1 MKKIIFTGGGSAG
14 HVIVNV
20 ALIPELQKRKWS
32 VEYIGSK
39 TGIEK
44 NIIGQL
50 DHVSYSGISTGK
62 LRRYFDWNNFKDPFK
77 VVKGVFE
84 AYSLIK
90 KSKPDIIFSKGGFVS
105 VPVIIG
111 GWLNKVPVIIH
122 ESDMTPGL
130 ANKIAMPFATKILV
144 TFSETLNYI
153 KSNNGVHIGAI
164 IRQEIL
170 SGNRE
175 KGLALCDFHKNK
187 PVILVMGGSLGA
199 RKINEM
205 VRENLTELLT
215 QFQIVHI
222 CGKGQINEQY
232 KMQGYKQFEYI
243 NEEISDIFAITDFV
257 ISRAGSNS
265 IYEFLALQK
274 PMLLIPLSK
283 LASRGDQ
290 IANASSFEKAGYSY
304 VLQEEELSV
313 ESFKKAII
321 DLVENKDF
329 FINNMKNSKSV
340 SNIGTVIQ
348 LIEEEAKKRK

>member
-1 MKKIIFTGGGSAG
+1 M
-14 HVIVNV
+14 
-20 ALIPELQKRKWS
+20 
-32 VEYIGSK
+32 
-39 TGIEK
+39 
-44 NIIGQL
+44 
-50 DHVSYSGISTGK
+50 
-62 LRRYFDWNNFKDPFK
+62 
-77 VVKGVFE
+77 
-84 AYSLIK
+84 
-90 KSKPDIIFSKGGFVS
+90 
-105 VPVIIG
+105 
-111 GWLNKVPVIIH
+111 
-122 ESDMTPGL
+122 
-130 ANKIAMPFATKILV
+130 
-144 TFSETLNYI
+144 
-153 KSNNGVHIGAI
+153 
-164 IRQEIL
+164 
-170 SGNRE
+170 
-175 KGLALCDFHKNK
+175 ALCDFHKNK

-348 LIEEEAKKRK
+348 LIEEEVKKRK

>member
-1 MKKIIFTGGGSAG
+1 MKKIVFTGGGSAG

-20 ALIPELQKRKWS
+20 ALIPELQKREWT

-44 NIIGQL
+44 NIIHQL
-50 DHVSYSGISTGK
+50 NNVQYHEISTGK

-77 VVKGVFE
+77 VVKGVIE

-90 KSKPDIIFSKGGFVS
+90 KIKPDIIFSKGGFVS
-105 VPVIIG
+105 VPVVIG

-144 TFSETLNYI
+144 TFHETLDHI
-153 KSNNGVHIGAI
+153 KSKSALHIGAI

-170 SGNRE
+170 SGNPE
-175 KGLALCDFHKNK
+175 KGYARCDFHKNK

-199 RKINEM
+199 RKINQM
-205 VRENLTELLT
+205 VRENLTELLS

-222 CGKGQINEQY
+222 CGKDQIDEQY
-232 KMQGYKQFEYI
+232 KMPGYKQFEYI
-243 NEEISDIFAITDFV
+243 NEELSDIFAITDFV

-290 IANASSFEKAGYSY
+290 ILNASSFEKAGYSY
-304 VLQEEELSV
+304 VLQEEELTA
-313 ESFKKAII
+313 ESFKKAVI

-329 FINNMKNSKSV
+329 FIHNMKNTKGV
-340 SNIGTVIQ
+340 SNIPTVIE
-348 LIEEEAKKRK
+348 LIEQQAKKRK